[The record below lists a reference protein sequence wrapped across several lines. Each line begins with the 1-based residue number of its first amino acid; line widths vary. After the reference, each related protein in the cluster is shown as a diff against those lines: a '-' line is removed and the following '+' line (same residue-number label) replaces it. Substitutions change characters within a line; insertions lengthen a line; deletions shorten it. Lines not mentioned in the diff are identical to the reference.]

1 MDLSGDRRN
10 KEKEDHNK
18 ERCKKEKSMHAY
30 LGQHLI
36 FNSARRDSGGLLSM
50 VILRFEL
57 ESEAMEELEGVD
69 EENKYYIKNKVDPKN
84 TEKN

>member
-1 MDLSGDRRN
+1 METEENIITKRWKR
-10 KEKEDHNK
+10 KE
-18 ERCKKEKSMHAY
+18 SMHAY

-57 ESEAMEELEGVD
+57 ESEAMGWWRE
-69 EENKYYIKNKVDPKN
+69 
-84 TEKN
+84 